1 MKLLNKMTQ
10 LKVLYMTR
18 MGKGSTRNGEP
29 LTNQII
35 DTTGV
40 LLLIIQELQ
49 GSSSLPMNILT
60 LRTTKKTEE
69 INQVPTYTE
78 KKKLKAIIT
87 TT

>member
-1 MKLLNKMTQ
+1 MT
-10 LKVLYMTR
+10 K

-29 LTNQII
+29 LTNQLT

-49 GSSSLPMNILT
+49 GSISLSLNTLT

-69 INQVPTYTE
+69 TKQVPTYTE
-78 KKKLKAIIT
+78 KKKLKAIIRT
-87 TT
+87 TKKI